1 MSPFRTNP
9 DATLLNN
16 RSVRYIMLSGALLIV
31 AIAVGTAIMVGDYRN
46 RAVADNERELNNT
59 ALILS
64 EQIDRTFQAIDLIES
79 GVVQNI
85 ESLRIVSGDNYALQ
99 MSGSDINLMLKG
111 RANGL
116 IHVDNIY
123 LVDSDGNLLNS
134 SRDWPIPAT
143 NVADRDYFQTLK
155 SDSNLLSLISRPL
168 QGRVSGVWSIFF
180 ARKVKAPDG
189 EFRGLVVGSI
199 ELSYFE
205 EFFSSI
211 ALGDDSSITLYRN
224 DGVVLARYPHKDPVL
239 GQIFTP
245 VINLLKNLSS
255 GAIRFSTPLEGKDRL
270 LAARRVPHYPL
281 FVSAAVDT
289 KTALADWKNETEM
302 LLGSAIVVALAIAFM
317 FFIIVRQVTR
327 ANSISER
334 ALSLEKERL
343 YTAINNMPQGLMLFD
358 SSERMVVCNRQFLEM
373 YRLSP
378 EVVKQGCAV
387 REVLEQGRK
396 TGNYTGD
403 VAEYYSALSANLAQK
418 EPWFQIETGD
428 GRTIRIVSRS
438 VKGGGWVS
446 THEDTTDRRKLE
458 QERDGDRAAR
468 RDSEQMAEE
477 IIAGS
482 LDGFIQINNAGEVV
496 EWNPSAEEIFG
507 WSRQEALGKRLTD
520 LYLPANYATRYEE
533 INEHLRTADAGS
545 KGGVRGEFDAVRK
558 DGRKLKIEIAI
569 TAIRWRGS
577 VIFNAFI
584 RDLTKAIAV
593 EEALRQS
600 QKMESVGQLTGGVAH
615 DFNNILTVITG
626 SIDVLDDAV
635 ADRPELSTL
644 TKLIGEAADRG
655 AELTSRLLVFARK
668 QLLKPRETNISAL
681 MTEVSKLLVPT
692 LGENIEIDLRLK
704 KAEWTAL
711 VDPGQLT
718 TALLNLAVNARDAM
732 PDGGKLTLETSNSVL
747 DQGYIESYPDIPPGD
762 YVMIAVSDT
771 GGGIPEAIRQKVFE
785 PFFTTKDVGKGTGL
799 GLSMV
804 YGFVKQSGGHI
815 KIYSEIGHGT
825 TFKIYLPRAGAQP
838 EQIGKASGSLQIE
851 RGTETILVVE
861 DDVLVRTTVLAQLH
875 NLGYKTLSAANGAEA
890 ISIADRGDTFD
901 LLFTDVIM
909 PGLMNGRQLAD
920 EMAKRRSPLKVLF
933 TSGYPQNAIIH
944 HGRLDAGVLL
954 LSKPY
959 SKQNLA
965 RMLRQAIE
973 NDEVL
978 PTGSPTVPH
987 AKG

>member
-1 MSPFRTNP
+1 
-9 DATLLNN
+9 
-16 RSVRYIMLSGALLIV
+16 
-31 AIAVGTAIMVGDYRN
+31 MVGDYRN